1 MSWSSL
7 NPSKAF
13 IEPLCLCAPGS
24 WRSAVPI
31 TEHLY
36 TLNICWEKTG
46 RKEKAEGKDDGRVWG
61 KRWEN
66 THIHIG
72 LREKRVQQEKCVLL
86 GFYYNNEIPKAVY
99 LIKKG
104 GLFWLLVL
112 QVFCPRLGI
121 PWIWLL
127 VTAFVAGKES
137 FKVAQ
142 DEECAFF
149 FILPCKATR
158 IQSCFC

>member
-112 QVFCPRLGI
+112 QVSCPRLGI
-121 PWIWLL
+121 PVDLASGDGLCSWQREFQGG
-127 VTAFVAGKES
+127 TGRRM
-137 FKVAQ
+137 
-142 DEECAFF
+142 CF